1 MDTIYIL
8 QTIISLFIRFSNKE
22 GYPFLLLIMEVLLGE
37 TGENILK
44 QYGGRKFKL
53 FRTKKSNTS
62 TSGTST
68 SGTSTSGTSTPD
80 VSTPDTS
87 TPDTSTPDTL
97 TQETPNTL
105 SKENINRLKNKSLD
119 KSKSVGK
126 LEAKRALN
134 PLLKMKS
141 GFSFDE
147 ERARK
152 YRDKNKRPFMEKI
165 MRFVTIIF
173 MIIVFPLLPFY
184 YVMKGAF
191 TRLVPLLRSI
201 IYSM

>member
-37 TGENILK
+37 TGVNILK

-53 FRTKKSNTS
+53 FGTKKSRTS
-62 TSGTST
+62 TSNT
-68 SGTSTSGTSTPD
+68 
-80 VSTPDTS
+80 STPDTS
-87 TPDTSTPDTL
+87 TPDTSTPDTSTPDNS
-97 TQETPNTL
+97 TQEETPNTL